1 MRNDRAGG
9 KPVERRGLLNARA
22 TRTRDVSA
30 VRGRSVIAP
39 VVVYPGGEFGME
51 REAAAGQGI
60 EWTAGAPIEREKA
73 AGLAGS
79 RASNLRSFDD
89 DDIDAAPREKIG
101 GAGSDH

>member
-9 KPVERRGLLNARA
+9 KPVDRRGLLPARA

-39 VVVYPGGEFGME
+39 VVLYRGGKLGME
-51 REAAAGQGI
+51 REAATRQGI
-60 EWTAGAPIEREKA
+60 ELTAGAPIERQKT

-79 RASNLRSFDD
+79 RAGNLRSFDD

-101 GAGSDH
+101 GAGS